1 MEERVYQ
8 MYEEEM
14 EGILPCSREEIAGLL
29 VRLKK
34 GEEDARTRLIEGHLG
49 QVADWAQEYGEKGV
63 DLSDL
68 VQEGNMALMMAVQAY
83 EKVAAAV
90 QGEEVYVDAFLSV
103 VESQVRE
110 AMKRVVEEQEESDQ
124 VGETLAAKINVM
136 NEVTRRLAEEYGRE
150 ATAKEVAEKMQLD
163 VDEVKELMKI
173 ALNAVNSSM
182 R

>member
-34 GEEDARTRLIEGHLG
+34 GEEGARTRLIEGHLG

-124 VGETLAAKINVM
+124 AGETLAAKINVM

>member
-1 MEERVYQ
+1 M
-8 MYEEEM
+8 
-14 EGILPCSREEIAGLL
+14 
-29 VRLKK
+29 
-34 GEEDARTRLIEGHLG
+34 
-49 QVADWAQEYGEKGV
+49 

-124 VGETLAAKINVM
+124 AGETL
-136 NEVTRRLAEEYGRE
+136 GR
-150 ATAKEVAEKMQLD
+150 QD
-163 VDEVKELMKI
+163 QCDE
-173 ALNAVNSSM
+173 
-182 R
+182 